1 MWYWVILKKSWE
13 TERGLETSFGTPYQK
28 SAHTL
33 KFVFTHV
40 SYINQQKK
48 VNTIS
53 HVRQTKGLTKIHTK
67 GAAKTSGTFR
77 LKNILSILK
86 LCPFLNDSYSEQAKF
101 LTYLCMPC
109 NSPRRCRR
117 LSILPTA

>member
-1 MWYWVILKKSWE
+1 MVLGNFEKKIGPMWDWK
-13 TERGLETSFGTPYQK
+13 GTRDKFRHPYQK

-101 LTYLCMPC
+101 C
-109 NSPRRCRR
+109 SKVV
-117 LSILPTA
+117 SEILQRH